1 MGKANDAGRAIGDG
15 SNAAAFDRMKNK
27 VHHSEAAAQASS
39 ELLSDDV
46 NGKFAAM
53 EKESEIDRQLAE
65 LKARRK

>member
-1 MGKANDAGRAIGDG
+1 MQ
-15 SNAAAFDRMKNK
+15 
-27 VHHSEAAAQASS
+27 HTEAATQASIR
-39 ELLSDDV
+39 LLSDDV